1 MAKKR
6 SQSVVPVEIPLEQ
19 IEKSILLIR
28 TEKVMLDADL
38 ADLYGVETR
47 VLVQAVKRN
56 IDRFPSD
63 FMFQLSPRELED
75 WRSRIVISNPSAKM
89 ALRRRP
95 YAFTE
100 HGVAM
105 LSSVLRSPRAVQ
117 VNIEIVRAFVRL
129 RRLLASHK
137 ALARKLDTLEQKYD
151 AQFKVVFDAIRQLMA
166 SPPESKKRRRMG
178 FHTRTDE

>member
-1 MAKKR
+1 VCYD
-6 SQSVVPVEIPLEQ
+6 QL
-19 IEKSILLIR
+19 
-28 TEKVMLDADL
+28 
-38 ADLYGVETR
+38 R
-47 VLVQAVKRN
+47 VAIIKWDSKHR
-56 IDRFPSD
+56 I
-63 FMFQLSPRELED
+63 FQLSQQELED

-89 ALRRRP
+89 GLRRRP

-137 ALARKLDTLEQKYD
+137 ALAGKLDALEQRYD
-151 AQFKVVFDAIRQLMA
+151 AQFKAVFDAIRQLMA
-166 SPPESKKRRRMG
+166 PSPESKKRRRIG
-178 FHTRTDE
+178 FRTRKDE